1 MMMVIVIVIVIT
13 ITSAIISTI
22 WRRVIIVVGMIALHI
37 QYVASLL
44 GEDADGITV
53 KPFTQEIIQSHY

>member
-1 MMMVIVIVIVIT
+1 MMVVVIVIT
-13 ITSAIISTI
+13 STSTSTIISAI

-37 QYVASLL
+37 EYVASLL
-44 GEDADGITV
+44 GEDADGIAV